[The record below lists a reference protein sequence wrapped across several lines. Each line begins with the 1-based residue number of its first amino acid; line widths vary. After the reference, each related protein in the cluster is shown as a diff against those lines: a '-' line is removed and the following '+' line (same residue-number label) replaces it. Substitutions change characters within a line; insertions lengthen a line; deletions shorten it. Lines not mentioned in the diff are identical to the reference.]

1 MLQKIQCSLHLLSF
15 TYLIYESA
23 ASVRSFVVIEKGDH
37 AKLRLALRD
46 RLCGCLITQFC
57 SQPWVFW
64 AEHAHEDET
73 TNKVRVCHSWNFEI
87 SLQNSYQRCHQIQY
101 LHVHDKKWQNL
112 ENTALNCVM
121 NLFEKHHKRVTYDK
135 RQKATNQLVWYGLFW
150 LVSFI
155 IQYLLPS

>member
-1 MLQKIQCSLHLLSF
+1 MVTTKSQSTNFVCIKIFTMLQKIQCSLHSLLSSIQ
-15 TYLIYESA
+15 YIWSMYQHSA
-23 ASVRSFVVIEKGDH
+23 ASVLSFVVIEKGDH

-87 SLQNSYQRCHQIQY
+87 SLQNSYQRTTVNGYVIKILLGCI
-101 LHVHDKKWQNL
+101 
-112 ENTALNCVM
+112 
-121 NLFEKHHKRVTYDK
+121 
-135 RQKATNQLVWYGLFW
+135 
-150 LVSFI
+150 FI
-155 IQYLLPS
+155 LLS